1 MIREGYQQTV
11 IGLIPCDWDVKS
23 IGEFTTATA
32 GGTPSTLKAE
42 YWDGSIRWMN
52 SGELNLKKV
61 FEVEGR
67 ITEEGLVNSSTKII
81 PPNCVLVGLAG
92 QGKTRGT
99 VAINMISLCTNQSIA
114 AIFPNKSFCHLF
126 LYYTLDSK
134 YEELRSLSTGD
145 GGRGGL
151 NLSIIKNIKIVFP
164 SLPEQKAIAEVL
176 GDVDRLINAC
186 DKLIAKKRDIKQG
199 AMQEL
204 LTGRSRLPGFTG
216 EWEVKKLGEII
227 NYTKGFPFKSKDYQK
242 DGVRII
248 RVSDTTYDSIKE
260 DNQIYIDENKK
271 ELYSNWELKEND
283 LVISTVGSKPPMYDS
298 MVGKVIFINK
308 KYQGSLLNQNAVLIR
323 VKDKNFDKQ
332 KIIYF
337 NLKSQKYLY
346 HIESIYRGNAN
357 QASINLDDLF
367 SFTIPL
373 PPLEEQKAIAQIL
386 SDMDSEV
393 EALEKKRD
401 KYKLIK
407 QGMMQELL
415 TGKTRLL

>member
-1 MIREGYQQTV
+1 MIREGYQQTA
-11 IGLIPCDWDVKS
+11 IGLIPIDW
-23 IGEFTTATA
+23 
-32 GGTPSTLKAE
+32 
-42 YWDGSIRWMN
+42 
-52 SGELNLKKV
+52 
-61 FEVEGR
+61 EVE
-67 ITEEGLVNSSTKII
+67 E
-81 PPNCVLVGLAG
+81 
-92 QGKTRGT
+92 
-99 VAINMISLCTNQSIA
+99 
-114 AIFPNKSFCHLF
+114 
-126 LYYTLDSK
+126 
-134 YEELRSLSTGD
+134 
-145 GGRGGL
+145 
-151 NLSIIKNIKIVFP
+151 
-164 SLPEQKAIAEVL
+164 L
-176 GDVDRLINAC
+176 GD
-186 DKLIAKKRDIKQG
+186 
-199 AMQEL
+199 
-204 LTGRSRLPGFTG
+204 
-216 EWEVKKLGEII
+216 II

-260 DNQIYIDENKK
+260 DNQIYINENKK

-337 NLKSQKYLY
+337 NLKNQKYLY

-367 SFTIPL
+367 SFKIPL
-373 PPLEEQKAIAQIL
+373 PPPPEQKAIAEVLGDVDRLINACDKLIAKKRDIKQGVMQELLTGRSRLPGFSGEWEVKTLENVAPLQRGFDLPTSQIKKGIYPVVYSNGIVNYHHQFQVKAPGVVTGRSGTIGKVNYITKNYWTHNTSLWVTDFKGNFPLFIYYLYIHIHLERFGTGSGVPTLNRNDVHSFKVPLPPTLEEQKAIAQIL
-386 SDMDSEV
+386 SDMDSEI

-415 TGKTRLL
+415 TGKTRILRMEG